1 MQMNVAGGVRQ
12 STANAYLAPAR
23 KRSNLTI
30 ITGVMAQRVLLD
42 GTRATGVG
50 NYQGWQN
57 CAGDGQPGSGPRGR
71 FHRLADALAT
81 LRYRSGTGTQRGW
94 RYAGG

>member
-30 ITGVMAQRVLLD
+30 ITGVMAQRVL
-42 GTRATGVG
+42 
-50 NYQGWQN
+50 
-57 CAGDGQPGSGPRGR
+57 P
-71 FHRLADALAT
+71 
-81 LRYRSGTGTQRGW
+81 
-94 RYAGG
+94 